1 MDNLPRP
8 GTPQEDLADRKSP
21 ALPPRQGLL
30 TADLVALAQGGVSV
44 ILASC
49 GAEGK
54 PIAGIGVGARV
65 DEAGTIRVFLTRQ
78 ANLPLLKALEDGRA
92 IAVTF
97 SRARD
102 HVSFQVKAN
111 GASILQA
118 CPDDTPEI
126 ARQSAVFRDE
136 LIGINLPKHV
146 AEGFTTYDPGDLLAI
161 EFTPEAAF
169 VQTPGPG
176 AGSPLSP

>member
-1 MDNLPRP
+1 MNKDSRP
-8 GTPQEDLADRKSP
+8 GTRQVGLANSKISS
-21 ALPPRQGLL
+21 LKPRQGLL

-44 ILASC
+44 VLASC
-49 GAEGK
+49 SADGR

-65 DEAGTIRVFLTRQ
+65 DGAGAIRVFLTRQ
-78 ANLPLLKALEDGRA
+78 ANLPLLKALEAGRA

-102 HVSFQVKAN
+102 HRSFQVKAN
-111 GASILQA
+111 SAAILRS

-126 ARQSAVFRDE
+126 ARQCAVFRDE
-136 LIGINLPKHV
+136 LIGINLPRHV
-146 AEGFTTYDPGDLLAI
+146 AEGYTTYDPDDLLAI
-161 EFTPEAAF
+161 EFTPDQAY

-176 AGSPLSP
+176 AGSPLSA

>member
-1 MDNLPRP
+1 MDKVPLPE
-8 GTPQEDLADRKSP
+8 TPQRDLADPKT
-21 ALPPRQGLL
+21 PPSLARQGLL
-30 TADLVALAQGGVSV
+30 TAELVALAQGGVSV

-49 GAEGK
+49 CADGK
-54 PIAGIGVGARV
+54 PIAGIGVGARI
-65 DEAGTIRVFLTRQ
+65 DTAGTIRVFLTRQ
-78 ANLPLLKALEDGRA
+78 ANLRLLEALEAGRA

-111 GASILQA
+111 GATILLA
-118 CPDDTPEI
+118 SPDDTPEI

-136 LIGINLPKHV
+136 LIGINLPRHV
-146 AEGFTTYDPGDLLAI
+146 AEGFTTYDPNDLLAI
-161 EFTPEAAF
+161 EFTPDRAY

>member
-1 MDNLPRP
+1 MDKVPRP
-8 GTPQEDLADRKSP
+8 ESPQGDLADGKTS
-21 ALPPRQGLL
+21 AFPPRQGLL

-49 GAEGK
+49 GTDGK

-65 DEAGTIRVFLTRQ
+65 DEAGAIRVFLTRQ
-78 ANLPLLKALEDGRA
+78 ANLPLLEALQAGRA

-102 HVSFQVKAN
+102 HLSFQVKAKS
-111 GASILQA
+111 ASILRA

-126 ARQSAVFRDE
+126 ARQCAVFRDE
-136 LIGINLPKHV
+136 LIGINLPRHV
-146 AEGFTTYDPGDLLAI
+146 AEGYTTYDPNDLLAI
-161 EFTPEAAF
+161 EFAPDTAY

-176 AGSPLSP
+176 AGSPLAQ